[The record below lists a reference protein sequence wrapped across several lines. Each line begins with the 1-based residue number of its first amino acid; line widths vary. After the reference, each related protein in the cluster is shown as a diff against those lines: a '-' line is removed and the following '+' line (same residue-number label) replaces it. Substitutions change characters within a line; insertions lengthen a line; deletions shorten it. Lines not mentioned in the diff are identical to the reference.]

1 MPPIRLITI
10 TVALLV
16 AQVPTACGFDNVTK
30 VSTQDIPIDD
40 AVRKINGAAKWA
52 HLPASLIPLEA
63 TAHQTNAPM
72 ETDTSITLAF
82 KAPLADIDTYLTAM
96 HARKDYTLVRPAND
110 CPPLPSGQTLVR
122 EPPPPSAET
131 WSDSGIFERC
141 AAVEEW
147 QMYSD
152 EWTTRGT
159 TVGTLYRQV
168 GVHPSGTGAIN
179 VLFTLSGHNL

>member
-1 MPPIRLITI
+1 MLRIRRITN
-10 TVALLV
+10 TVVLLV
-16 AQVPTACGFDNVTK
+16 SLVPTACGFQDVTE

-52 HLPASLIPLEA
+52 HLPTSLVPLEA
-63 TAHQTNAPM
+63 TAHQTNTPM
-72 ETDTSITLAF
+72 ETDTSVTLAF

-110 CPPLPSGQTLVR
+110 CPPPPSGQALVR
-122 EPPPPSAET
+122 EPPPPSSEV

-141 AAVEEW
+141 AALEQW
-147 QMYSD
+147 DMYSD
-152 EWTTRGT
+152 EWTARGT
-159 TVGTLYRQV
+159 TVGTLYRQA
-168 GVHPSGTGAIN
+168 GIHPSGTDAIN

>member
-1 MPPIRLITI
+1 MGLIAI

-40 AVRKINGAAKWA
+40 AVQKINGAAKWA
-52 HLPASLIPLEA
+52 YLPTSLVPLEA

-82 KAPLADIDTYLTAM
+82 KAPRADIDSYLAAM
-96 HARKDYTLVRPAND
+96 HARRDYTLVRPVNG
-110 CPPLPSGQTLVR
+110 CPPPPSGQTLVR
-122 EPPPPSAET
+122 EPPPPSPEM
-131 WSDSGIFERC
+131 WSVSGIFERC
-141 AAVEEW
+141 AALEQWE
-147 QMYSD
+147 MSSD

-159 TVGTLYRQV
+159 TVGTLYRQA
-168 GVHPSGTGAIN
+168 GLHPSGTETIN
-179 VLFTLSGHNL
+179 VLLTLSGHNL

>member
-1 MPPIRLITI
+1 MPLVSIVL
-10 TVALLV
+10 ALLV
-16 AQVPTACGFDNVTK
+16 SQVPIACGFENVTTA
-30 VSTQDIPIDD
+30 STHDIPNDD

-52 HLPASLIPLEA
+52 QLPASLVPLEA
-63 TAHQTNAPM
+63 AAHQTNAPM

-82 KAPLADIDTYLTAM
+82 KAPVADVDAYLTAM

-110 CPPLPSGQTLVR
+110 CSAPSSGETLLR
-122 EPPPPSAET
+122 EPPPPPPEV

-141 AAVEEW
+141 ATLEQW

-152 EWTTRGT
+152 EWTAPGT
-159 TVGTLYRQV
+159 TVGTLYRQS
-168 GVHPSGTGAIN
+168 GMHPGGAEPIN